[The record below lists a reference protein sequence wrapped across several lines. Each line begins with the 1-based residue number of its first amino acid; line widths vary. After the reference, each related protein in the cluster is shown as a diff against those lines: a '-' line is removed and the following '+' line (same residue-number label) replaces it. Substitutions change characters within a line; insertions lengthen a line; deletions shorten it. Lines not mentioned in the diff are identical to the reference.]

1 MAKHFVGIDVGTT
14 ATKAVVLT
22 ESGIPLRRVRA
33 PHVVGLPLESGR
45 VDPVSWWGSVQE
57 ACRALDAA
65 DLELAGIGL
74 SVHSPVAVPM
84 DGTGRHITAGYR
96 FETPGLPEI
105 IQSIRGRLSP
115 AEVALLGNRVTP
127 ATFMVA
133 AYLLMQEHEPSA
145 ARDIHIL
152 GSVGTYIGHRLT
164 GNYALDPTQASY
176 FGAFDVAGTWT
187 WQERLAERLG
197 IPAAILPPVRAS
209 LSTMGR
215 LTTAAGE
222 ALRLEAGVPVVVGA
236 GDTACAAF
244 AAGIDGGK
252 TRLFTLGTT
261 HVITDH
267 GTAPVT
273 GGLHLQRA
281 HLRQGQWL
289 RHGVSNGGLALSV
302 AARTL
307 GYGTGND
314 AVPRMVNRAMNAGAD
329 TISRS
334 PFFVP
339 HVRAERGPFWLEKP
353 RAGFL
358 GMTADTDETAAAW
371 AAVEGVLFVDRLI
384 LESFPRDAAKE
395 IILAGD
401 VSGGEA
407 FTQLAAD
414 MFGAPMQV
422 STESH
427 LPAVGAALLA
437 AEGTGCRLSLR
448 QDLEQIVPRAGL
460 APVIKDRWQGFAEVR
475 SNYLGGVGSLA
486 PAAAARE
493 VPAPSADPETTGA
506 MISASPWNPK

>member
-1 MAKHFVGIDVGTT
+1 MAKHFLGIDVGTT

-22 ESGIPLRRVRA
+22 ESGTALLRVRA

-57 ACRALDAA
+57 ACRALDAEN
-65 DLELAGIGL
+65 LELAGIGL

-84 DGTGRHITAGYR
+84 DDLGGHISAGYR
-96 FETPGLPEI
+96 FEVPGLPEI
-105 IQSIRGRLSP
+105 VQSIRARLSP
-115 AEVALLGNRVTP
+115 AEAALLGNRVTP

-133 AYLLMQEHEPSA
+133 AYLLMQEREPRA
-145 ARDIHIL
+145 ARDIHVL

-164 GNYALDPTQASY
+164 GNYAMDPTQASY
-176 FGAFDVAGTWT
+176 FGAFDVAGTWM

-197 IPAAILPPVRAS
+197 IPASILPPVRAS
-209 LSTMGR
+209 LSTLGR

-222 ALRLEAGVPVVVGA
+222 ALRLQPGVPVTVGA

-244 AAGIDGGK
+244 AAGIHTGR

-267 GTAPVT
+267 DTAPSRD
-273 GGLHLQRA
+273 GLHLQRA
-281 HLRQGQWL
+281 HIRPRQWL
-289 RHGVSNGGLALSV
+289 RHGVCNGGLALSV
-302 AARTL
+302 AAKML
-307 GYGTGND
+307 GYGTGSD
-314 AVPRMVNRAMNAGAD
+314 AVPKMVNRAMTAGIETVAC
-329 TISRS
+329 S

-339 HVRAERGPFWLEKP
+339 HVRAERGPFWIETP
-353 RAGFL
+353 QAGFL

-371 AAVEGVLFVDRLI
+371 AAVEGVLFADRLI
-384 LESFPRDAAKE
+384 LESFPQDSAKE
-395 IILAGD
+395 ILLAGD

-414 MFGAPMQV
+414 MFSAPMQV

-437 AEGTGCRLSLR
+437 AEATGAPLILR
-448 QDLEQIVPRAGL
+448 QNLEQIVPRPELG
-460 APVIKDRWQGFAEVR
+460 PVIAERWKGFTEAR
-475 SNYLGGVGSLA
+475 TDYLGRRGTPGTEA
-486 PAAAARE
+486 DTATRE
-493 VPAPSADPETTGA
+493 VTAAQEATVPTVAITV
-506 MISASPWNPK
+506 SASP